1 MATAPERSS
10 YVDSYACENCF
21 RRCVWIREPELA
33 GPPRCLCGA
42 PLDATPM
49 PSGVYEIVDIA
60 VPTESA
66 RPPRVEEEAKN
77 ANLGQE
83 ADIGYGKSHG
93 YGPGHG
99 GPTGPGDAPAGSE

>member
-1 MATAPERSS
+1 
-10 YVDSYACENCF
+10 
-21 RRCVWIREPELA
+21 
-33 GPPRCLCGA
+33 
-42 PLDATPM
+42 M